1 MKITVFLQITTTERR
16 KTNMSKETLS
26 FSKEVL
32 FSKNIEDGVMGYR
45 EELYSKFVRNMTG
58 LLESKRPKRYNS
70 NRGLLDPRRLYRHQ
84 MDDNV
89 FYKKTSTPNSDT
101 TFVFLV
107 DASGSMSN
115 HQQVG
120 NNQDY
125 LTRLDVCGAICSAFA
140 KANKTVLGNK
150 IKMEVFTKSEGGEV
164 FNSFVKGYVP
174 ILSRVYSNVK
184 HDTDWDKLLR
194 LNCSAPLMKGDRRT
208 GSYTPEFLLLPTV
221 MQWARKNLTTKN
233 MVIINLTDGEVVHQF
248 IPKDS
253 LEQYAE
259 SSYSVK
265 TYRAYDEDTKAMRI
279 KYLRG
284 VPNTTLYM
292 TGRYG
297 DSEWENNRIKEMYG
311 TNAVSANDET
321 FDVEFFKTLNNLL
334 NQYA

>member
-125 LTRLDVCGAICSAFA
+125 LTRLDVCCAICSAFA

-184 HDTDWDKLLR
+184 NDTNWDKLLK
-194 LNCSAPLMKGDRRT
+194 LDCTAPLKKGSRRT

-221 MQWARKNLTTKN
+221 MQWAKKNLTTKN

-253 LEQYAE
+253 IEQYEE

-265 TYRAYDEDTKAMRI
+265 TYRAYDEDTKALRI

-297 DSEWENNRIKEMYG
+297 NSEWEHSRIKDMYG
-311 TNAVSANDET
+311 KNAVSASDET
-321 FDVEFFKTLNNLL
+321 FDVEFFKTLNTLL
-334 NQYA
+334 NEYA

>member
-1 MKITVFLQITTTERR
+1 MAEPQ
-16 KTNMSKETLS
+16 LS
-26 FSKEVL
+26 FDKEAL
-32 FSKNIEDGVMGYR
+32 FNSQADTATMEYR
-45 EELYSKFVRNMTG
+45 EELFNKFARNMTG

-115 HQQVG
+115 HMSVG
-120 NNQDY
+120 ANEKH
-125 LTRLDVCGAICSAFA
+125 LSRIDVCGAICSAFA
-140 KANKTVLGNK
+140 KANKAVLGNK

-174 ILSRVYSNVK
+174 ILSRVFSNAK
-184 HDTDWDKLLR
+184 NDTDWDKLCR
-194 LNCSAPLMKGDRRT
+194 LSTSAPLTKNGRKT

-221 MQWARKNLTTKN
+221 MQWAKKNLTTKN
-233 MVIINLTDGEVVHQF
+233 MVIVNLTDGEVVHQF
-248 IPKDS
+248 IPKES
-253 LEQYAE
+253 IEQYNE
-259 SSYSVK
+259 SRYSVK
-265 TYRAYDEDTKAMRI
+265 TYRAYDEDTKALRI

-284 VPNTTLYM
+284 VPNTTLYLSS
-292 TGRYG
+292 RYG
-297 DSEWENNRIKEMYG
+297 DSEWEDERIKDMYG
-311 TNAVSANDET
+311 TNAVSASDET
-321 FDVEFFKTLNNLL
+321 FDVEFFKTLNTLL